1 MAAANA
7 QSLGTGPAGSNGGKP
22 RSAAGRRIGAE
33 YMMPAP
39 AVLLIAL
46 FLLLP
51 LVLMFRF
58 SFDRFTPGELLTGAF
73 TLENYKKF
81 ATDTFYQRVLVT
93 TVTVAVTTTLLCLLM
108 ALPLSYYISRLQHP
122 RLKSALIILVVL
134 PLLMG
139 NAVRTAGWMVMLGDR
154 GVVNA
159 VLLAVGIPAQT
170 LLYTPTAVIIG
181 LTSVLLPFMVITLQS
196 VMEGIDTR
204 LEEASLNLGAGP
216 VTTFVKVV
224 IPLAMPGIVA
234 GTVLCL
240 ILSMNAY
247 ATPVLIGGP
256 KFHMMAPTI
265 YDQVTQ
271 AANWPFG
278 SALAFVLMTVTVIL
292 TFASSVIIAR
302 TSTR

>member
-1 MAAANA
+1 M
-7 QSLGTGPAGSNGGKP
+7 S
-22 RSAAGRRIGAE
+22 AE
-33 YMMPAP
+33 YLMPAP
-39 AVLLIAL
+39 GVLLVAL

-51 LVLMFRF
+51 LLLMFRY
-58 SFDRFTPGELLTGAF
+58 SFDRFTPGELLAGAF
-73 TLENYKKF
+73 TFDNYLKF
-81 ATDTFYQRVLVT
+81 FSDSFYQRVLGTTVFVAVVT
-93 TVTVAVTTTLLCLLM
+93 TALCLVL
-108 ALPLSYYISRLQHP
+108 ALPLSYYISRLDHP

-139 NAVRTAGWMVMLGDR
+139 NAVRTAGWMVILGDR
-154 GVVNA
+154 GIVNSILIGLGLSA
-159 VLLAVGIPAQT
+159 RTI
-170 LLYTPTAVIIG
+170 LYTPTAVIIG

-196 VMEGIDTR
+196 VMEGIDRR
-204 LEEASLNLGAGP
+204 LEEAALNLGAGP
-216 VTTFVKVV
+216 LTTFAKVV

-271 AANWPFG
+271 GANWPFG
-278 SALAFVLMTVTVIL
+278 SALAFVLMTVTVVL
-292 TFASSVIIAR
+292 TFASSVVIAR
-302 TSTR
+302 LSKR

>member
-1 MAAANA
+1 MGAASSS
-7 QSLGTGPAGSNGGKP
+7 SLASGAAVGASRT
-22 RSAAGRRIGAE
+22 RSAAGRRVGAE
-33 YMMPAP
+33 YLMPAP
-39 AVLLIAL
+39 GMLLVAL

-51 LVLMFRF
+51 LALMLRF
-58 SFDRFTPGELLTGAF
+58 SFDHFSPGELLTGAF
-73 TLENYKKF
+73 TFENYQKF
-81 ATDTFYQRVLVT
+81 FSDGFYQRVLGTTVFVSLVT
-93 TVTVAVTTTLLCLLM
+93 TALCLVM
-108 ALPLSYYISRLQHP
+108 ALPLSYYISRLDHP
-122 RLKSALIILVVL
+122 RLKSTLIILVVL

-154 GVVNA
+154 GVVNSIFVA
-159 VLLAVGIPAQT
+159 LGFSARTI
-170 LLYTPTAVIIG
+170 LYTPTAVIIG

-196 VMEGIDTR
+196 VMEGIDR
-204 LEEASLNLGAGP
+204 RIEEAALNLGAGP
-216 VTTFVKVV
+216 LTTFMKVV

-271 AANWPFG
+271 GANWPFG

-292 TFASSVIIAR
+292 TIASSLVIAR
-302 TSTR
+302 MSNR

>member
-1 MAAANA
+1 MPSVAG
-7 QSLGTGPAGSNGGKP
+7 QGPSSSGKGTP
-22 RSAAGRRIGAE
+22 RSAAGQRIGVE
-33 YMMPAP
+33 YLLPAP
-39 AVLLIAL
+39 AMLLVAL

-51 LVLMFRF
+51 LVLMLRF
-58 SFDRFTPGELLTGAF
+58 SFDKFTPGELLAGAF
-73 TLENYKKF
+73 TFENYLKF
-81 ATDTFYQRVLVT
+81 FSDSFYQRVLGT
-93 TVTVAVTTTLLCLLM
+93 TVFVSVTTTALCLAM
-108 ALPLSYYISRLQHP
+108 ALPLSYYISRLENP
-122 RLKSALIILVVL
+122 RFKSTLIILVVL

-139 NAVRTAGWMVMLGDR
+139 NAVRTAGWMVILGDR
-154 GVVNA
+154 GVFNA
-159 VLLAVGIPAQT
+159 ILVSLGLSAQT

-196 VMEGIDTR
+196 VMEGIDRR

-216 VTTFVKVV
+216 LTTFAKVV
-224 IPLAMPGIVA
+224 VPLAMPGIVA

-271 AANWPFG
+271 GANWPFG

-292 TFASSVIIAR
+292 TFGSSVVIAR
-302 TSTR
+302 MSQR